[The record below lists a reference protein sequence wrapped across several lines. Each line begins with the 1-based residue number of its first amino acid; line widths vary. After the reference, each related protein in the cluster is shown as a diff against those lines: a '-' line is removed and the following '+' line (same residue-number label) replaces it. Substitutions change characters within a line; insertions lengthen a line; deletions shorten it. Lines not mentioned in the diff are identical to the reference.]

1 MKQIK
6 KGDPPKKRTLSTN
19 VNAAKNLATRN
30 AKTVA
35 KPVVKATGNVVKS
48 AVKTIKKTAPYGL
61 ANIVAPGIGPAIMY
75 GARHLGGSKKKK

>member
-6 KGDPPKKRTLSTN
+6 KGDPQKKRTLSTN

-30 AKTVA
+30 AKT
-35 KPVVKATGNVVKS
+35 VVKATGNVVKS

>member
-30 AKTVA
+30 AKT
-35 KPVVKATGNVVKS
+35 VVKATGNVVKS

-75 GARHLGGSKKKK
+75 GARHLEVKRKNKK